1 MIILTAVGPDRPGMA
16 HALAQVL
23 AEAGCNLEDTTMT
36 RLAGEFA
43 MILIV
48 TPPPNL
54 SLEQLKTQLAPLEQ
68 SHNLFINSRE
78 IADDASLPEQDE
90 NENLPRFMVSAY
102 GAERSGLLAKLTG
115 IFTAHNVNITDVQ
128 SRVASRGTVYVM
140 LFEIQLPPG
149 LEQEVLRHEL
159 EKAAGEIG
167 VTVNL
172 RSLEEDTL

>member
-16 HALAQVL
+16 HALAQIL

-54 SLEQLKTQLAPLEQ
+54 SLQQLQMQLAPLEQ
-68 SHNLFINSRE
+68 SHGLFINSRE
-78 IADDASLPEQDE
+78 IADDASLPEQEE
-90 NENLPRFMVSAY
+90 NETLPRFMVSAY

-115 IFTAHNVNITDVQ
+115 VFASHNVNISDVQ

-140 LFEIQLPPG
+140 LFEIQLPLDLA
-149 LEQEVLRHEL
+149 LELLQHEL
-159 EKAAGEIG
+159 ERAAAEIG
-167 VTVNL
+167 VTVTL

>member
-36 RLAGEFA
+36 RLGGEFA

-48 TPPPNL
+48 TPPQG
-54 SLEQLKTQLAPLEQ
+54 SSREQLQTRLSPLEQ
-68 SHNLFINSRE
+68 SHHLFINSRE
-78 IADDASLPEQDE
+78 IPDEVALSAIDDSEQG
-90 NENLPRFMVSAY
+90 PRFMVSAY

-115 IFTAHNVNITDVQ
+115 VFTAHNLNITDVQ

-140 LFEIQLPPG
+140 LFEIQLPPS
-149 LEQEVLRHEL
+149 LELATLQQDL
-159 EKAAGEIG
+159 EEAAVEIG
-167 VTVNL
+167 VTINL
-172 RSLEEDTL
+172 RPLEEDTL